1 MDSALEKGWD
11 KHVVFAKNY
20 YDLIMEAS
28 ELREDLNVV
37 FISHIINAGTDLDE
51 HWQLYS
57 SGKMLDR
64 TVNIDGLFSYIL
76 YTERQVDDEG
86 NISYFF
92 RTKTNGNDTCR
103 SVDGCF
109 KDKLI
114 EPNMQKVLDTIHN
127 FEYGEEEEEIADDHN
142 ETNNDDNILNEA
154 N

>member
-1 MDSALEKGWD
+1 
-11 KHVVFAKNY
+11 
-20 YDLIMEAS
+20 
-28 ELREDLNVV
+28 
-37 FISHIINAGTDLDE
+37 
-51 HWQLYS
+51 
-57 SGKMLDR
+57 MLDR

-114 EPNMQKVLDTIHN
+114 EPNMKKVLDTIHN
-127 FEYGEEEEEIADDHN
+127 FEYGEEEEEIADDNN

>member
-1 MDSALEKGWD
+1 
-11 KHVVFAKNY
+11 
-20 YDLIMEAS
+20 
-28 ELREDLNVV
+28 
-37 FISHIINAGTDLDE
+37 
-51 HWQLYS
+51 
-57 SGKMLDR
+57 MLDR

-76 YTERQVDDEG
+76 YTERQVDDDG

-103 SVDGCF
+103 SVAGCF

-127 FEYGEEEEEIADDHN
+127 FEYGEEEEEIADDNN
-142 ETNNDDNILNEA
+142 ETNNDDDILNEA

>member
-1 MDSALEKGWD
+1 
-11 KHVVFAKNY
+11 
-20 YDLIMEAS
+20 
-28 ELREDLNVV
+28 
-37 FISHIINAGTDLDE
+37 
-51 HWQLYS
+51 
-57 SGKMLDR
+57 MLVL
-64 TVNIDGLFSYIL
+64 TSI
-76 YTERQVDDEG
+76 
-86 NISYFF
+86 F